1 MLKDSYFNDGTHE
14 AEFQTIHQC
23 LLADHKPVGPF
34 EVIQVRWMALNYW
47 HLEVLRRQRDRAV
60 DIPPLAEYLELSV
73 ARNQQRYFKLL
84 EKLQK
89 MQRRRLDGSVLK
101 KRSPAS

>member
-1 MLKDSYFNDGTHE
+1 MLKGSYFNDGTRE